1 MEGNDREIFAKLLS
15 QIDTVV
21 VDGRQPALL
30 LLCSLLA
37 RGHVLIEDVPGV
49 GKTLLARSLARCLG
63 LGFGRVQCTPDVL
76 PGDILGFSL
85 YDVQTGQA
93 TFRPG
98 AVMNQLLLV
107 DEINRASPKTQS
119 CLLEVMEE
127 RQSTVDGV
135 TRPLPEP
142 FMVIATQNP
151 IESVGTS
158 PLPEAQLDRFLMR
171 ISLGYPDAAA
181 EADLLLRFRDD
192 DPLSRLSAMLDGG
205 ELLELQRRVAAVQVA
220 RPVAEYITDLC
231 RRTRAHERVALG
243 VSPRGALALMR
254 AAQAMA
260 LIGGQDF
267 ITPDQVRALAKPVL
281 AHRLI
286 LHGASQGRSDLW
298 QDKVIDEVLAQAPVP
313 LK

>member
-1 MEGNDREIFAKLLS
+1 MEQNNGELFERLLS
-15 QIDTVV
+15 QIDTVM
-21 VDGRQPALL
+21 VDGRKPALL
-30 LLCSLLA
+30 MLCSLLA

-63 LGFGRVQCTPDVL
+63 LDFGRVQCTPDVL

-85 YDVQTGQA
+85 YDVQTGAQ

-171 ISLGYPDAAA
+171 ISIGYPDAKA
-181 EADLLLRFRDD
+181 ESDLLLRFRDD
-192 DPLSRLSAMLDGG
+192 DPLERLEPVMSAEQLLD
-205 ELLELQRRVAAVQVA
+205 LQRQCAAIEVA
-220 RPVAEYITDLC
+220 RPVADYITDIC
-231 RRTRAHERVALG
+231 RRSRRHEQVALG
-243 VSPRGALALMR
+243 VSPRGAISLMR
-254 AAQAMA
+254 ASQALA
-260 LIGGQDF
+260 LICGKDYV
-267 ITPDQVRALAKPVL
+267 TPDVVRELAQPVL

-286 LHGASQGRSDLW
+286 LHGSSQGRSDSW
-298 QDKVIDEVLAQAPVP
+298 QNKVIKELVGATPVP
-313 LK
+313 MK

>member
-1 MEGNDREIFAKLLS
+1 MDEKTGDFFERLLS

-21 VDGRQPALL
+21 VGGRKPASL
-30 LLCSLLA
+30 LLCALLA

-63 LGFGRVQCTPDVL
+63 LKFGRVQCTPDVL

-85 YDVQTGQA
+85 YDVQTGTQ

-158 PLPEAQLDRFLMR
+158 PLPEAQLDRFLLR
-171 ISLGYPDAAA
+171 ISLGYPDAKA
-181 EADLLLRFRDD
+181 ESELLLRFRDD
-192 DPLSRLSAMLDGG
+192 DPLQRLAPMVGAE
-205 ELLELQRRVAAVQVA
+205 ELLALQRRSAAVAVA
-220 RPVAEYITDLC
+220 RPVADYITDLC
-231 RRTRAHERVALG
+231 RRSRRHEQVSLG
-243 VSPRGALALMR
+243 ISPRGALSLMR
-254 AAQAMA
+254 ASQALA
-260 LIGGQDF
+260 LIRGKDF
-267 ITPDQVRALAKPVL
+267 VTPDLVRELAPPVL

-286 LHGASQGRSDLW
+286 LHGASQGRSDVW
-298 QDKVIDEVLAQAPVP
+298 QSKVIEELVAATPVP
-313 LK
+313 MK

>member
-1 MEGNDREIFAKLLS
+1 M
-15 QIDTVV
+15 
-21 VDGRQPALL
+21 
-30 LLCSLLA
+30 
-37 RGHVLIEDVPGV
+37 PGV
-49 GKTLLARSLARCLG
+49 GKKLLARSLGCCLG
-63 LGFGRVQCTPDVL
+63 LGFGRVQCKPDVL
-76 PGDILGFSL
+76 PGEILGFSL

-171 ISLGYPDAAA
+171 ISSATPTRKA
-181 EADLLLRFRDD
+181 ERSLLLRFPGRR
-192 DPLSRLSAMLDGG
+192 PLRRLQTVLTAERLRA
-205 ELLELQRRVAAVQVA
+205 LQEQTAAVQVA
-220 RPVAEYITDLC
+220 RRSPTTSRDLC
-231 RRTRAHERVALG
+231 RRHGGDEQVALG
-243 VSPRGALALMR
+243 GLPR
-254 AAQAMA
+254 AA
-260 LIGGQDF
+260 GW
-267 ITPDQVRALAKPVL
+267 R
-281 AHRLI
+281 
-286 LHGASQGRSDLW
+286 
-298 QDKVIDEVLAQAPVP
+298 
-313 LK
+313 

>member
-1 MEGNDREIFAKLLS
+1 MGIKTDELFEQLLS

-21 VDGRQPALL
+21 IGGRKPATL
-30 LLCSLLA
+30 LLCALLA

-63 LGFGRVQCTPDVL
+63 LAFGRVQCTPDVL

-85 YDVQTGQA
+85 YDMQTGTQ

-119 CLLEVMEE
+119 SLLEVMEE

-158 PLPEAQLDRFLMR
+158 PLPEAQLDRFLLR
-171 ISLGYPDAAA
+171 ISLGYPDAKD
-181 EADLLLRFRDD
+181 ESNLLLRFRDD
-192 DPLSRLSAMLDGG
+192 DPLNRLSPLLAAAQ
-205 ELLELQRRVAAVQVA
+205 LLELQQQSAAVAVS
-220 RPVAEYITDLC
+220 RPVADYITDLC
-231 RRTRAHERVALG
+231 RRSRRHEQVALG
-243 VSPRGALALMR
+243 VSPRGALSLMR
-254 AAQAMA
+254 AAQALA
-260 LIGGQDF
+260 LVRGQDF
-267 ITPDQVRALAKPVL
+267 VTPDLVRELAQPTL

-286 LHGASQGRSDLW
+286 LHGASQGRSDIW
-298 QDKVIDEVLAQAPVP
+298 QSKVVGELVAGTPVP
-313 LK
+313 MK

>member
-1 MEGNDREIFAKLLS
+1 MDMHDRQIFEDLLS

-21 VDGRQPALL
+21 VGGRRPATLL
-30 LLCSLLA
+30 LSALLA

-63 LGFGRVQCTPDVL
+63 LSFGRVQCTPDVL

-85 YDVQTGQA
+85 YDVQTGAA

-171 ISLGYPDAAA
+171 VSLGYPGAR
-181 EADLLLRFRDD
+181 EESDLLLRFRDD
-192 DPLSRLSAMLDGG
+192 DPLKRLTT
-205 ELLELQRRVAAVQVA
+205 LLTAERLIELQRLTDAVQVA
-220 RPVAEYITDLC
+220 RPVADYITDIC
-231 RRTRAHERVALG
+231 RRTRRHEQVSLG
-243 VSPRGALALMR
+243 VSPRGALALMK
-254 AAQAMA
+254 AAQAVA

-267 ITPDQVRALAKPVL
+267 VTPDAVRALAAPVL

-286 LHGASQGRSDLW
+286 LRGGSQGRSDAL
-298 QDKVIDEVLAQAPVP
+298 QTKVIEEVVAAAPVP